1 MKNILVPIGESE
13 NGKSTLQYAI
23 DFANEVNANIFVLKA
38 FNVVAKA
45 GRLANVDEVVER
57 TNIQSLKNTI
67 AQVDTKG
74 VSIKSI
80 AAKGGIIDTIQS
92 VNDELGIDLVVIGPR
107 PNDLGDDI
115 FLGRTSGSIIKQT
128 NIPVLVV
135 PEGYAFKSIN
145 KVLTAIKSGV
155 IKNKS
160 SLAPLE
166 SIIEAFG
173 AKMHL
178 LQVKTVG
185 FLPEDLEFFSDLAA
199 ITSSYNSSENA
210 TLFQGVLEHLN
221 DRNPDLICVFRRK
234 RGFFK
239 KLWEQNTI
247 KKVEFESR
255 LPLLVLKGAE

>member
-1 MKNILVPIGESE
+1 MRNILVPIGASE

-23 DFANEVNANIFVLKA
+23 DFASTIEANVFVLKA
-38 FNVVAKA
+38 FNVVNKA
-45 GRLANVDEVVER
+45 GHIGNVEEVIER
-57 TNIQSLKNTI
+57 TNTQSLKEVI
-67 AQVDTKG
+67 EQVDTKD
-74 VSIKSI
+74 VDVKVI
-80 AAKGGIIDTIQS
+80 AAKGIVVDAIQS
-92 VNDELGIDLVVIGPR
+92 VNDELGIDLVVVGPR
-107 PNDLGDDI
+107 PNDHREEL

-128 NIPVLVV
+128 EIPVLVV
-135 PEGYAFKSIN
+135 PEGYAFKSIERI
-145 KVLTAIKSGV
+145 LTAIKSGV
-155 IKNKS
+155 IKNKES
-160 SLAPLE
+160 IKPLE
-166 SIIEAFG
+166 EIIDKFK

-178 LQVKTVG
+178 LQVKTTG
-185 FLPEDLEFFSDLAA
+185 FLQEDLEFFSDLAA

-221 DRNPDLICVFRRK
+221 ERNPDLICVFRRK